1 VDAVTQDHRTATFAM
16 LGLEV
21 DPLIRAA
28 SDVWVTCDEF
38 AAGCAAIGFHMMTGV
53 TARLAA
59 CEGPGTDMALPAL
72 SMAAREQ
79 VPVELC
85 TGSKARLPEFSG
97 PPMMPASAEQPPL
110 TLVRFRDLPAL
121 PEPTQQVVTEGSA
134 IPGRRLFGDRWLG
147 YWGYLA
153 DDAVMNEVRSRRIV
167 AADWTTVRLAEPSAL
182 AASRSP
188 DWVDEAVV
196 ILDRELPR
204 DAPVV
209 CDAGT
214 SHETAVRHI
223 ARAGMRPLV
232 QTMQLTTMGWS
243 LGAVLGVHAA
253 RPNAPIGVVVGD
265 GSLLGRLGDLA
276 VLARYRVPAVILVIV
291 NGLLGES
298 RRGWLDG
305 PHARLAT
312 LPDIDWRAAVVAVG
326 ASVCKDVST
335 AISRANAG
343 PQIVLVEGPGP

>member
-1 VDAVTQDHRTATFAM
+1 MTTDHPAATFAM

-28 SDVWVTCDEF
+28 SDVWVACDEF
-38 AAGCAAIGFHMMTGV
+38 SAGCAAIGFYMMTG
-53 TARLAA
+53 TSARLAA
-59 CEGPGTDMALPAL
+59 CEGPGADMALPAL
-72 SMAAREQ
+72 AIAAREQ

-85 TGSKARLPEFSG
+85 TGSNTRLPEFSG
-97 PPMMPASAEQPPL
+97 PPMMSGGTRQPPL

-121 PEPTQQVVTEGSA
+121 PEPTQQVITEGSA

-167 AADWTTVRLAEPSAL
+167 VADGTPVRLAEPSAL
-182 AASRSP
+182 AAGRSP
-188 DWVDEAVV
+188 EWVGEAVV
-196 ILDRELPR
+196 ALDRELPP

-214 SHETAVRHI
+214 SHEAAIRHI
-223 ARAGMRPLV
+223 GLHGMRPLV
-232 QTMQLTTMGWS
+232 QTVQLTTMGWS
-243 LGAVLGVHAA
+243 LGAALGVHAA
-253 RPNAPIGVVVGD
+253 RRSAQVGVVIGD

-276 VLARYRVPAVILVIV
+276 ILARYRVPAVILVIV

-298 RRGWLDG
+298 RRDWLGG
-305 PHARLAT
+305 PHADLAT
-312 LPDIDWRAAVVAVG
+312 LPDVDWCAAVVAVG
-326 ASVCKDVST
+326 ASVCTDVAT
-335 AISRANAG
+335 AISRTEAG
-343 PQIVLVEGPGP
+343 PQVVLVEGPRQ